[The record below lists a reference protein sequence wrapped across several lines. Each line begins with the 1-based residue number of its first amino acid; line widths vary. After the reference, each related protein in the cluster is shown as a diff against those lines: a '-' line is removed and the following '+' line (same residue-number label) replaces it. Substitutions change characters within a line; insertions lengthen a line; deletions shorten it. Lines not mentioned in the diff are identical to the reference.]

1 MLQSR
6 RHRAAPPSGPPGC
19 AGGLLLGVPAA
30 VGAQVVAWACDPA
43 DVGVGVGV
51 GGLVL
56 AALAAGLVATAT
68 STAGAAV
75 AGAVGWA
82 VYDGFSAHRLGELQ
96 TGPADLRAL
105 VVVVGAALVFRGLAA
120 VLRAYRTGARP
131 GGVLT
136 VLGHVAHSPLLGP
149 DRSVLPG
156 AGPGAR
162 DAPPKEDP
170 CTRCPSSSSTS
181 TPTAPR
187 HSSSTR

>member
-1 MLQSR
+1 MLQSCR
-6 RHRAAPPSGPPGC
+6 DRPVLPSGPPAC
-19 AGGLLLGVPAA
+19 AGGLLLGLPAA
-30 VGAQVVAWACDPA
+30 VGAQLVAWACDPA
-43 DVGVGVGV
+43 DVGV

-56 AALAAGLVATAT
+56 AALAAGMVATAT
-68 STAGAAV
+68 STAGAV
-75 AGAVGWA
+75 LAGVVGWA
-82 VYDGFSAHRLGELQ
+82 VYDGFSAHRLGELDA
-96 TGPADLRAL
+96 GPADLRAL
-105 VVVVGAALVFRGLAA
+105 ATVVGAALVFRGLAA
-120 VLRAYRTGARP
+120 ILRAYRGGARP

-149 DRSVLPG
+149 AGSVLPG

-170 CTRCPSSSSTS
+170 CTRFPSSSTTS